1 MVHILDLFGHSPFA
15 PLQQHME
22 RVSRCVGS
30 FKELFAALSQKNDA
44 LLTQISDDIC
54 HNEHAADVIKNDIR
68 NNLPSKFLLSID
80 RSTFLT
86 MLALQD
92 SIADRAED
100 IAILLRLRKM
110 EPIEPLSMILDR
122 FLEKNISCF
131 NSAAAIICQMHE
143 LLESSFGGAEAAKVK
158 QMTEEVG
165 AKEHE
170 VDLVQRDLLKC
181 LYSVESQ
188 MSYGTYYQWQKI
200 FEAMSAISNLSKN
213 LAGCVRMALDIQ

>member
-1 MVHILDLFGHSPFA
+1 MVHILDLFGHSPFT

-22 RVSRCVGS
+22 KVSRCVES
-30 FKELFAALSQKNDA
+30 LTTLFAALSQKNDA
-44 LLTQISDDIC
+44 LLTQIADDIC

-80 RSTFLT
+80 RGTFLT

-100 IAILLRLRKM
+100 IAILLQLRKM
-110 EPIEPLSMILDR
+110 EPIKSLNMILDR

-131 NSAAAIICQMHE
+131 DGAAAIIRQMHE

-158 QMTEEVG
+158 QMTEEVD

-188 MSYGTYYQWQKI
+188 MSYGAYYQWQKI
-200 FEAMSAISNLSKN
+200 FEAISAISNLSKN